1 MILAPTTPC
10 PAIRIGQ
17 STIVIDG
24 KEVPSRPNLG
34 LFTQPL
40 SFIGLPVL
48 SVPVFLPGSL
58 PLGVQIIGAP
68 YREASILRV
77 ARQLEQMG
85 VVSAPIQAA
94 VPTTVRA

>member
-1 MILAPTTPC
+1 
-10 PAIRIGQ
+10 
-17 STIVIDG
+17 VIDG

-68 YREASILRV
+68 HREASILRV
-77 ARQLEQMG
+77 ARRLEQIG
-85 VVSAPIQAA
+85 VVSAPVQTP
-94 VPTTVRA
+94 VLQTV